1 MYENINPIKYP
12 ICLKTSILPK
22 YSFSLATSVS
32 ALTRYPPKTKVS
44 WYKQYI
50 IRAEKKEILYM
61 KNITRDIII
70 RNSTNIDIIKKL
82 FIFNNFL

>member
-32 ALTRYPPKTKVS
+32 ALTRYPPKTKVN

-50 IRAEKKEILYM
+50 IRAEKKEILYI
-61 KNITRDIII
+61 KKIIKDIII
-70 RNSTNIDIIKKL
+70 RISTNIDILKKL
-82 FIFNNFL
+82 FMFNSCL